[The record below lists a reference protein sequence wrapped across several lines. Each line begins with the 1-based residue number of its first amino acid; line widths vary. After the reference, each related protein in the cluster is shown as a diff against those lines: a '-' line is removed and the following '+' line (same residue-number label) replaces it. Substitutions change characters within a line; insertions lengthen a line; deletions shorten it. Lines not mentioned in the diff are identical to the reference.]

1 LTRISAR
8 FRNGRIDA
16 VFTGRETPAMSMQRR
31 DFFSTVGATIAA
43 TGLGRAALAD
53 TFPSK
58 QIRWVIP
65 FAPGGNYDVTS
76 RIVAEPMGVKLGQSV
91 LIDNRPG
98 AGGVVGLEN
107 AVAAPADGYTLVMA
121 SFTVG
126 YVAPIFAGKQQMLQV
141 LAPVSILTTAP
152 TLIVT
157 RADSRFKNIAS
168 LLTEVKAKPGTVT
181 MGHSGNGTTNH
192 VAILRLQL
200 NQDLKFNIVPYRGS
214 GPGINDLLAGTID
227 CFADQLTSSMPHI
240 KSGKLRPLVNFGLE
254 KIPDLPNVPTLKE
267 AGCIPFEGG
276 TTAGVFVRKETPADV
291 IARLNEGV
299 VAGLKDPSANQRL
312 RDLGAVVRPSTPAE
326 FTAALKADEANVAE
340 LIQKGLLKPE

>member
-1 LTRISAR
+1 MTI
-8 FRNGRIDA
+8 GR
-16 VFTGRETPAMSMQRR
+16 R
-31 DFFSTVGATIAA
+31 
-43 TGLGRAALAD
+43 GLLAGGAALLGAPAFAE
-53 TFPSK
+53 TYPSK

-76 RIVAEPMGVKLGQSV
+76 RLVGEPMGRDLGQTV
-91 LIDNRPG
+91 LIDNKPG

-107 AVAAPADGYTLVMA
+107 AVQAPADGYTIVMA
-121 SFTVG
+121 SFTVA

-157 RADSRFKNIAS
+157 RADSRFKDAAS
-168 LLTEVKAKPGTVT
+168 LLAEAKAKPGTVT

-200 NQDLKFNIVPYRGS
+200 NEKIKFNIVPYRGS

-240 KSGKLRPLVNFGLE
+240 QSGKLRGLVNFGLDH
-254 KIPDLPNVPTLKE
+254 IPDLPQVPTLKE

-276 TTAGVFVRKETPADV
+276 TTAGVFVRKETPQPLVD
-291 IARLNEGV
+291 RLNKAV
-299 VAGLKDPSANQRL
+299 VFGLKDEATAKRL
-312 RDLGAVVRPSTPAE
+312 RELGAIVRPSTPE
-326 FTAALKADEANVAE
+326 QFTAALKADEANVAE
-340 LIQKGLLKPE
+340 LINKGLLKPE

>member
-1 LTRISAR
+1 MVPNRAHSAGVSPGGRVSILNTRTAR
-8 FRNGRIDA
+8 KYHDDRKTR
-16 VFTGRETPAMSMQRR
+16 PACRWRGPSL
-31 DFFSTVGATIAA
+31 GAPAF
-43 TGLGRAALAD
+43 AD
-53 TFPSK
+53 TYPSK

-76 RIVAEPMGVKLGQSV
+76 RLVAEPMGRDLGQTV
-91 LIDNRPG
+91 LIDNKPG

-107 AVAAPADGYTLVMA
+107 ANQAPADGYTIVMA

-126 YVAPIFAGKQQMLQV
+126 YVAPIFAGRPQMLQG

-157 RADSRFKNIAS
+157 RPDSRFKDMKS
-168 LLTEVKAKPGTVT
+168 LLAEAKAKPATVT

-200 NQDLKFNIVPYRGS
+200 NEKVKFNIMPYRGS

-240 KSGKLRPLVNFGLE
+240 QSGKLAALVNFGLE
-254 KIPDLPNVPTLKE
+254 RIPDLPDVP
-267 AGCIPFEGG
+267 A
-276 TTAGVFVRKETPADV
+276 
-291 IARLNEGV
+291 
-299 VAGLKDPSANQRL
+299 LKDA
-312 RDLGAVVRPSTPAE
+312 G
-326 FTAALKADEANVAE
+326 
-340 LIQKGLLKPE
+340 

>member
-1 LTRISAR
+1 MFTRRQGFIGASAL
-8 FRNGRIDA
+8 
-16 VFTGRETPAMSMQRR
+16 AMAG
-31 DFFSTVGATIAA
+31 GA
-43 TGLGRAALAD
+43 RAD

-76 RIVAEPMGVKLGQSV
+76 RIVSEPMGRQLGQSV
-91 LIDNRPG
+91 LIDNKPG
-98 AGGVVGLEN
+98 AGGVVGLEI
-107 AVAAPADGYTLVMA
+107 ALAQPADGYTITMA

-126 YVAPIFAGKQQMLQV
+126 YVAPIFAGKQQMLQAM
-141 LAPVSILTTAP
+141 APVSILTTAP

-157 RADSRFKNIAS
+157 RADSRFPDIKTLVA
-168 LLTEVKAKPGTVT
+168 EVKAKPGTVT
-181 MGHSGNGTTNH
+181 IGHSGNGTTNH

-200 NQDLKFNIVPYRGS
+200 NENLRFNIVPYRGS

-240 KSGKLRPLVNFGLE
+240 QSGKLRPLVNFGLE

-267 AGCIPFEGG
+267 AGLTPFEGG
-276 TTAGVFVRKETPADV
+276 TTAGVFVRLDTPKPIVD
-291 IARLNEGV
+291 RLNQAV
-299 VAGLKDPSANQRL
+299 VAGLKDEAANKRL
-312 RDLGAVVRPSTPAE
+312 RELGAIVRPSTPEE

-340 LIQKGLLKPE
+340 LISKGLLKPE

>member
-1 LTRISAR
+1 MTI
-8 FRNGRIDA
+8 GRRGLLA
-16 VFTGRETPAMSMQRR
+16 GGVALLAAPA
-31 DFFSTVGATIAA
+31 F
-43 TGLGRAALAD
+43 AD

-76 RIVAEPMGVKLGQSV
+76 RLVAEPMGRDLGQTV

-98 AGGVVGLEN
+98 AGGVVGLEA
-107 AVAAPADGYTLVMA
+107 AVQAPADGYTIVMA
-121 SFTVG
+121 SFTVA

-157 RADSRFKNIAS
+157 RADSRFKDIKS
-168 LLTEVKAKPGTVT
+168 LLAEAKAKPGTVT

-192 VAILRLQL
+192 VGILRLEL
-200 NQDLKFNIVPYRGS
+200 NENIKFNVVPYRGS

-240 KSGKLRPLVNFGLE
+240 QSGKLRGLVNFGLDH
-254 KIPDLPNVPTLKE
+254 IPDLPNVPTLKE

-276 TTAGVFVRKETPADV
+276 TTAGVFVRKETPQPLVD
-291 IARLNEGV
+291 RLNKAV
-299 VAGLKDPSANQRL
+299 VFGLKDEATAKRL
-312 RDLGAVVRPSTPAE
+312 RELGAIVRPSTPDQ

-340 LIQKGLLKPE
+340 LLKKGLLKPE